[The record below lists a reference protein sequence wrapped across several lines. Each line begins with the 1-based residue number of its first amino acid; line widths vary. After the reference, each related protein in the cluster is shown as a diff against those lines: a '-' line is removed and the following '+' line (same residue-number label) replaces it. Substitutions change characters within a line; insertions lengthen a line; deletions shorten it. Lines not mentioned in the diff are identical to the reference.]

1 MNEWHAIYKLLW
13 TYQGHYN
20 DVIMC
25 AMTFQITAVS
35 VVHLIVC
42 SGADQRQHQSSVSLA
57 FVRGIHQWSLDSPH
71 KRASKTENVS
81 IWWCHHVTILQHSF
95 SGGGWRVVVVV
106 VVRVG
111 WGGVEGGG
119 VEGGGGVLDLS
130 ADFYHREPVLR
141 TVFPWRDVFM

>member
-1 MNEWHAIYKLLW
+1 MACDLQVAVNLSRTLQWRHNVRDDVSNHRRLGCSLNSLLRRRS
-13 TYQGHYN
+13 T
-20 DVIMC
+20 
-25 AMTFQITAVS
+25 
-35 VVHLIVC
+35 
-42 SGADQRQHQSSVSLA
+42 RHQSSVSLA

-81 IWWCHHVTILQHSF
+81 IWWCHHVTIFQHSF
-95 SGGGWRVVVVV
+95 SGGGGGGWWWWWWC
-106 VVRVG
+106 G
-111 WGGVEGGG
+111 WGGVVGGG